1 MPAPI
6 YYLWNEESKKF
17 DHEMTAQL
25 DPLETEKAGH
35 EVYCGMPQN
44 ATDIAPLE
52 PKEGFDVVWNS
63 SAWEYREIPQ
73 PEPEPEPTPE
83 QKQEMVRAIRNGY
96 LSATDFTQLAD
107 APFDEDEKAMYRE
120 YRQYL
125 RDYTNGEEWW
135 EKNPDT
141 YEEWLVAHHP
151 VG

>member
-52 PKEGFDVVWNS
+52 PKEGFDVVWNG
-63 SAWEYREIPQ
+63 SAWEYQEIPQ

-83 QKQEMVRAIRNGY
+83 EIKQRQIEELKYQLTSTDYKIIKCSECSLAGEQMPYNIIELHAQRQAIR
-96 LSATDFTQLAD
+96 
-107 APFDEDEKAMYRE
+107 DEINELEAE
-120 YRQYL
+120 
-125 RDYTNGEEWW
+125 
-135 EKNPDT
+135 
-141 YEEWLVAHHP
+141 
-151 VG
+151 